1 MQQASNPLDQKPHGA
16 LLALRFG
23 AFELDLRA
31 GEMKRHG
38 SSVKIQPQPFKVLV
52 LLASRPGEV
61 VTREEIQADVWP
73 AGTFVDFEQSLNFC
87 IRQIRSALG
96 DNALSPRYI
105 ETLPRRG
112 YRWVGGPVER
122 VAAPARVHEFPRPLA
137 PNAVPAG
144 GTAEDFATPPAGLP
158 LAALPLALP
167 PARRPF
173 RVPMPLALAAVAAL
187 SLAFGLAL
195 SRWREAA
202 PAPAEPPAFNRL
214 TFRRGLVGS
223 ARFAPDG
230 QVVFSAA
237 WDGLPSRLFVTR
249 SDPRDAR
256 ALDVEDAFV
265 VGVTGDGEVAFLR
278 DRVLARAPLAGG
290 PHKDVLKG
298 VVAADAA
305 PGGSDFA
312 VARVVDDRLQLELPV
327 GRTIGPIVRPGRLR
341 VSPDGRHLA
350 LTVHPQLDDDRGDVV
365 VLDRSGRRVAAAE
378 GWGSLEGLAWSG
390 SEVWFTATRVGADNA
405 LHALSLDGRVRTV
418 LAGMGRLVLH
428 DVAPDGRVLLERATL
443 RAEMLFAR
451 AGREKPVELS
461 WLDFSGAVAL
471 SADGSSLLFYESG
484 QGGGPDYTTFV
495 RRTDGGPPVR
505 VGTGRAVGLSADG
518 QWVLSIPLR
527 NPDHVDVVP
536 VGPGE
541 AREIRL
547 PGSHVYE
554 MAGFVPGGRAVF
566 VTVRAAADRR
576 ASFLVDPDGKNPRP
590 LPMPEGRGLFVNTFS
605 PDGTR
610 FLASCKEMDGV
621 CVYRV
626 DGGAPVALRGVERQW
641 RPIAW
646 DARDRLYF
654 RDPMRRVPGRLW
666 RLDLAGG
673 RAQLVADLAPE
684 DLAGAQAIMGA
695 VVSHDGEARAFS
707 VMRRLSDL
715 HVVTGLR

>member
-1 MQQASNPLDQKPHGA
+1 MQQASNPLNDKPHGA

-61 VTREEIQADVWP
+61 VTREEIQAEVWP

-137 PNAVPAG
+137 PSAPPAG
-144 GTAEDFATPPAGLP
+144 GPADELATPPAGLP
-158 LAALPLALP
+158 LAALAP
-167 PARRPF
+167 PRRRF
-173 RVPMPLALAAVAAL
+173 RVPAPLALAMVAAMA
-187 SLAFGLAL
+187 LAAGLAL
-195 SRWREAA
+195 ARWRATP

-214 TFRRGLVGS
+214 TFHRGLVGS

-256 ALDVEDAFV
+256 ALEVAEARV
-265 VGVTGDGEVAFLR
+265 VGVTSADEVAFLR

-290 PHKDVLKG
+290 PQKDVLKG
-298 VVAADAA
+298 VVAADATPDGA
-305 PGGSDFA
+305 GFA
-312 VARVVDDRLQLELPV
+312 VARLVDARLQLELPI
-327 GRTIGPIVRPGRLR
+327 GTPIGPISRPGRLR
-341 VSPDGRHLA
+341 VSPDGRYVA
-350 LTVHPQLDDDRGDVV
+350 LTQHPQPDDDRGDVV

-378 GWGSLEGLAWSG
+378 GWGSLEGLAWNG
-390 SEVWFTATRVGADNA
+390 NEVWFTASRVGADNA
-405 LHALSLDGRVRTV
+405 LHALSLDGRVRPV
-418 LAGMGRLVLH
+418 LSGMGRLVLH
-428 DVAPDGRVLLERATL
+428 DAAPDGRVLLERATL
-443 RAEMLFAR
+443 RCEMFYAR
-451 AGREKPVELS
+451 EGQARPLELS

-495 RRTDGGPPVR
+495 RRTDGTLPVR
-505 VGTGRAVGLSADG
+505 VGTGRAVGLSPDG
-518 QWVLSIPLR
+518 QWVLSIPLQR
-527 NPDHVDVVP
+527 PDHVDVVP

-541 AREIRL
+541 ARAVRL
-547 PGSHVYE
+547 PGEHLYE
-554 MAGFVPGGRAVF
+554 TAGFLPHGRTVF
-566 VTVRAAADRR
+566 VTVRDAKERR
-576 ASFLVDPDGKNPRP
+576 ATFLVDLDGKSPRP
-590 LPMPEGRGLFVNTFS
+590 LPMPEGRGLSMNTFS

-610 FLASCKEMDGV
+610 FLASCKEMDAA

-626 DGGAPVALRGVERQW
+626 DGGATLALRGVEPQW

-654 RDPMRRVPGRLW
+654 RDRAYRVPERLW
-666 RLDLAGG
+666 RLPAAGG
-673 RAQLVADLAPE
+673 RAELVAEVAPA
-684 DLAGAQAIMGA
+684 DLAGAQGILGT
-695 VVSHDGEARAFS
+695 VISHDGASRAWS
-707 VMRRLSDL
+707 VLRRLSDL